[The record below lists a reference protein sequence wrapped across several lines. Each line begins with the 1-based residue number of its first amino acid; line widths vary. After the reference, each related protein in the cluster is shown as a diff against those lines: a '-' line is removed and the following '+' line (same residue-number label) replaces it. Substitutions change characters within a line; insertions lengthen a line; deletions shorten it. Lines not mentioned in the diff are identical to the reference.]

1 MFDKNTTL
9 TLEPQ
14 TSNLKLIIMHL
25 EIVSPEATLF
35 SGEVKSVTVP
45 GVEGEFQMLD
55 NHAAIVSVLQE
66 GDVKIEGNITLA
78 ENVEEYFTRNADGKT
93 VLHIQ
98 SGTVEM
104 KDNKVIV
111 LAD

>member
-1 MFDKNTTL
+1 MY
-9 TLEPQ
+9 
-14 TSNLKLIIMHL
+14 L

-35 SGEVKSVTVP
+35 AGEVNSVTVP
-45 GVEGEFQMLD
+45 GINGEFQMLKD
-55 NHAAIVSVLQE
+55 HAPIVSLLQQGKVVVD
-66 GDVKIEGNITLA
+66 GDITL
-78 ENVEEYFTRNADGKT
+78 EEEYQDKFTKDAKGKT
-93 VLHIQ
+93 VLNIS

>member
-1 MFDKNTTL
+1 MY
-9 TLEPQ
+9 
-14 TSNLKLIIMHL
+14 L

-35 SGEVKSVTVP
+35 SGEVTSVTVP
-45 GVEGEFQMLD
+45 GVNGEFQMLQ
-55 NHAAIVSVLQE
+55 NHAPIVSLLQE
-66 GDVKIEGNITLA
+66 GNVKVQGDINIDEDFQHKFSKGSNGETILP
-78 ENVEEYFTRNADGKT
+78 
-93 VLHIQ
+93 IS

>member
-1 MFDKNTTL
+1 MY
-9 TLEPQ
+9 
-14 TSNLKLIIMHL
+14 L

-35 SGEVKSVTVP
+35 SSEVDSVVVP
-45 GVEGEFQMLD
+45 GVNGEFEMLKD
-55 NHAAIVSVLQE
+55 HAPIVSLLKE
-66 GDVKIEGNITLA
+66 GTVKI
-78 ENVEEYFTRNADGKT
+78 KT
-93 VLHIQ
+93 HKQSHIEFDQLHAGVIPHFDDKKVLTVKIN